1 MAPLGARTRTA
12 MTENTVP
19 APSPSASAGA
29 GGSTEKWYA
38 LSPEDVAARLGVD
51 PAKGLT
57 AAKAAELLST
67 NGPNAL
73 PAEKPPPAWHQF
85 IAQYKSYMQI
95 ILVGAAIASI
105 IIGQVSTGVAVLA
118 ITALNALGGMRQQGK
133 AESAMNALQSMLK
146 TSARVRRDGTEVKVD
161 ADQVVVG
168 DVVLLAAGDDV
179 CADGRIIQAS
189 SLQIDESALT
199 GESVPASKDA
209 EVLTADNPVLGDQS
223 NMAFMNTPVTHGNAV
238 MIVTGTGA
246 DTAVGGISGML
257 KSAPNVKTPMTQQ
270 LDTLTLWIAGAAGL
284 TIAIMFALGISR
296 GESTQVIFTTAI
308 ALALAAVPMAMPTV
322 LQVILSSGSRELAA
336 HGAVVKSLD
345 SVETLG
351 STSAINSDKT
361 GTLTMNQVT
370 VVEVIDPTDRFS
382 ITGMGYGLDGEVQ
395 HTAGNTNTIEAAILP
410 FLITNDAK
418 LVDGKVVGDPTEGAL
433 LVLGHKA
440 KLDVENTQQAFP
452 RLATLPFDPTYKLM
466 ATFCDAKDDQGNPVV
481 RVFVKGAAPAVIGR
495 ATSALAKGQSMPW
508 GDEQNARAGKEMD
521 RLGGKGL
528 RIMAAA
534 MKDMAPGDFDPDGDL
549 LSMVQGLQMTAI
561 VGMMDPP
568 RPESLDA
575 VRAAQDA
582 NIRVRMVTGDDV
594 VTGAAIAEQ
603 LGIPGE
609 AILGTELA
617 AMSEDERLKRIDNIG
632 VVGRVAPEHKVLMVE
647 TLRKKGDVV
656 AMTGDGVNDAP
667 AIKAAD
673 IGIAM
678 GSGTQVAKNAGRM
691 ILTDDNF
698 ATIVRAVSEG
708 RKLYDNMLKY
718 IRFMLVALVTYVVTF
733 LLASLLNIAGGQ
745 PFSAVQILWINFVI
759 TAPVGI
765 ALGLDKETPGLMKRR
780 PRPRAAQIM
789 SPSVIVTVGLAGL
802 FMSVAINLLIVFGE
816 NQYDSPGIASTMGLV
831 AFSLML
837 VIAAFESRDEKASIL
852 TTETFDNR
860 TLNITGVVEV
870 VLAILIAAGAFLP
883 SLLGTTQLTGGQWL
897 IGAAPAVVL
906 FIGWELGKLIA
917 RRRSPSAHA
926 DTSVAAAAPAR

>member
-1 MAPLGARTRTA
+1 MTDKATSTGTSGESGAPDGAA
-12 MTENTVP
+12 P
-19 APSPSASAGA
+19 A
-29 GGSTEKWYA
+29 WYA
-38 LSPEDVAARLGVD
+38 LSAAEVTQRLGVD
-51 PAKGLT
+51 PELGLSAT
-57 AAKAAELLST
+57 KAAELLAK

-73 PAEKPPPAWHQF
+73 AAEKPAPGWTRF
-85 IAQYKSYMQI
+85 LAQYKSYMQI
-95 ILVGAAIASI
+95 ILVAAAVASI
-105 IIGQVSTGVAVLA
+105 VIGEIATGVAVLM
-118 ITALNALGGMRQQGK
+118 ITALNALGGLRQQGK

-179 CADGRIIQAS
+179 CADGRLIES
-189 SLQIDESALT
+189 TSLQIDESALT
-199 GESVPASKDA
+199 GESVPASKSADA
-209 EVLTADNPVLGDQS
+209 INDENPVLGDQL
-223 NMAFMNTPVTHGNAV
+223 NMAFMNTPVTHGAGV
-238 MIVTGTGA
+238 MVVTGTGA
-246 DTAVGGISGML
+246 DTAVGQISGML
-257 KSAPNVKTPMTQQ
+257 KSAPTLKTPMTKQ

-284 TIAIMFALGISR
+284 TIAIMFALGLSR
-296 GESTQVIFTTAI
+296 GESAQTIFVTAI

-370 VVEVIDPTDRFS
+370 VVEVIDPTDRYA
-382 ITGMGYGLDGEVQ
+382 ITGMGYGLSGEVQ
-395 HTAGNTNTIEAAILP
+395 HTSGNTNTIEAAILP

-440 KLDVENTQQAFP
+440 KIDVEGTQEANP

-466 ATFCDAKDDQGNPVV
+466 AAFCAAKDASGNAVV

-495 ATSALAKGQSMPW
+495 ATSALAKGESVPW
-508 GDEQNARAGKEMD
+508 GEPQNQRAQAEMD

-534 MKDMAPGDFDPDGDL
+534 TKDIDPSDFDPDADL
-549 LSMVQGLQMTAI
+549 LSLVHDLQMTAI
-561 VGMMDPP
+561 VGMIDPP
-568 RPESLDA
+568 REESLEA
-575 VRAAQDA
+575 VRSAQEA
-582 NIRVRMVTGDDV
+582 NIRVRMVTGDDI
-594 VTGAAIAEQ
+594 VTGAAVAKQ

-617 AMSEDERLKRIDNIG
+617 AMSEAERLERIDHIG

-647 TLRKKGDVV
+647 TLRKKGEVV

-678 GSGTQVAKNAGRM
+678 GTGTQVAKNAGRM

-745 PFSAVQILWINFVI
+745 PFSAVQILWINFLI

-765 ALGLDKETPGLMKRR
+765 ALGLDKETPGLMTRL
-780 PRPRAAQIM
+780 PRPRNASIM
-789 SPSVIVTVGLAGL
+789 SPAVIVTVGLAGL
-802 FMSVAINLLIVFGE
+802 FMSLAIDLLIVFGKST
-816 NQYDSPGIASTMGLV
+816 YDKTEIGSTMGLV

-837 VIAAFESRDEKASIL
+837 VIAAFESRDEKGSTFRL
-852 TTETFDNR
+852 ETFDNR
-860 TLNITGVVEV
+860 TVNVTAIVEIT
-870 VLAILIAAGAFLP
+870 LAVLIAKGDFLP
-883 SLLGTTQLTGGQWL
+883 SLLGTVKLTGEQWL
-897 IGAAPAVVL
+897 IGAAPALLL
-906 FIGWELGKLIA
+906 FVAWELGKAIA
-917 RRRSPSAHA
+917 RSRESDAQVTVPSPAGA
-926 DTSVAAAAPAR
+926 VPATT

>member
-1 MAPLGARTRTA
+1 MTDRNVVSGAAAPDT
-12 MTENTVP
+12 
-19 APSPSASAGA
+19 
-29 GGSTEKWYA
+29 GSGVAERWFA
-38 LSPEDVAARLGVD
+38 LTPEEVTQKLGVD
-51 PAKGLT
+51 PAQGHP
-57 AAKAAELLST
+57 AAKAAELLAT

-73 PAEKPPPAWHQF
+73 AAEKPPAGWKLF
-85 IAQYKSYMQI
+85 LAQYKSYMQI
-95 ILVGAAIASI
+95 ILVGAAVASI
-105 IIGQVSTGVAVLA
+105 LIGQITTGIAVLL
-118 ITALNALGGMRQQGK
+118 ITALNALGGLRQQGK

-179 CADGRIIQAS
+179 CADGRLVEAT

-199 GESVPASKDA
+199 GESVPASKGTD
-209 EVLTADNPVLGDQS
+209 VVTDPNPVLGDQS
-223 NMAFMNTPVTHGNAV
+223 NMAFMNTPVTHGSGV

-246 DTAVGGISGML
+246 DTAVGTISGML
-257 KSAPNVKTPMTQQ
+257 KSTPTLKTPMTQQ
-270 LDTLTLWIAGAAGL
+270 LDTLTLWIAAAAGL
-284 TIAIMFALGISR
+284 TIAVMFALGISR
-296 GESTQVIFTTAI
+296 DESTEVIFTTAI

-322 LQVILSSGSRELAA
+322 LQVILSGGSRELAA
-336 HGAVVKSLD
+336 HGAVVKSLA

-370 VVEVIDPTDRFS
+370 VTEVIDPTDRFAIS
-382 ITGMGYGLDGEVQ
+382 GMGYGLDGEVK

-410 FLITNDAK
+410 FLICNDAK

-440 KLDVENTQQAFP
+440 KLDVDGTQAAYP

-466 ATFCDAKDDQGNPVV
+466 AVFCNAKNEAGNPVV
-481 RVFVKGAAPAVIGR
+481 RAFVKGAAPAVIGR
-495 ATSALAKGQSMPW
+495 ATSALAKGETVPW
-508 GDEQNARAGKEMD
+508 GAEQDGRAGQEQD
-521 RLGGKGL
+521 RLGGQGL

-534 MKDMAPGDFDPDGDL
+534 MKDIDPKDFDPDGDL
-549 LSMVQGLQMTAI
+549 LSLVQGLQLTAM
-561 VGMMDPP
+561 VGMVDPP
-568 RPESLDA
+568 RQESKDA

-594 VTGAAIAEQ
+594 VTGAAIAKQ

-609 AILGTELA
+609 AVLGTDFA
-617 AMSEDERLKRIDNIG
+617 ALSEGERLERIDKIG
-632 VVGRVAPEHKVLMVE
+632 VVGRVSPEHKVLMVQ
-647 TLRKKGDVV
+647 TLLKTGDVV

-667 AIKAAD
+667 AIKTAD

-678 GSGTQVAKNAGRM
+678 GTGTQVAKNAGKM

-698 ATIVRAVSEG
+698 ATIVRAVFVG
-708 RKLYDNMLKY
+708 RKVYDNMLKY

-733 LLASLLNIAGGQ
+733 LMASILNIAGGQ
-745 PFSAVQILWINFVI
+745 PFTAVQILWINFLI

-765 ALGLDKETPGLMKRR
+765 ALGLDKATPGLMKRQ
-780 PRPRAAQIM
+780 PRPRSAPIM
-789 SPSVIVTVGLAGL
+789 SPAVIITVALAGL

-816 NQYDSPGIASTMGLV
+816 NEYDKTSIGSTMGLV

-837 VIAAFESRDEKASIL
+837 VVAAFESRDDKMSIL
-852 TTETFDNR
+852 RQETFDNR
-860 TLNITGVVEV
+860 TVNMTAVVEV
-870 VLAILIAAGAFLP
+870 ALAILIAKGVFLP
-883 SLLGTTQLTGGQWL
+883 SLLSTTELTGEQWL
-897 IGAAPAVVL
+897 LGAVPALLL
-906 FIGWELGKLIA
+906 FIGWELGKWVA
-917 RRRSPSAHA
+917 RLRTSDAEAAEPVGALAATASA
-926 DTSVAAAAPAR
+926 

>member
-1 MAPLGARTRTA
+1 MSEQTTTGSAAKA
-12 MTENTVP
+12 
-19 APSPSASAGA
+19 SPGA
-29 GGSTEKWYA
+29 GGPNETWYA
-38 LSPEDVAARLGVD
+38 IPTDEVATRMGVD
-51 PAKGLT
+51 PASGLS
-57 AAKAAELLST
+57 AAKAAELLKT

-73 PAEKPPPAWHQF
+73 PAEKDPPRWHQF
-85 IAQYKSYMQI
+85 LAQYRSYMQI
-95 ILVGAAIASI
+95 ILVGAGIASI
-105 IIGQVSTGVAVLA
+105 AIGQITTGIAVLA

-146 TSARVRRDGTEVKVD
+146 TTARVRRDGTEIQVD

-179 CADGRIIQAS
+179 CADGRIITAS

-199 GESVPASKDA
+199 GESVPASKGADVVTDDA
-209 EVLTADNPVLGDQS
+209 PVLGDQS
-223 NMAFMNTPVTHGNAV
+223 NMAFMNTPVTHGNGV

-246 DTAVGGISGML
+246 NTAVGGISGML
-257 KSAPNVKTPMTQQ
+257 KSAPTVKTPMTMQ

-296 GESTQVIFTTAI
+296 GESAQVIFTTAI

-370 VVEVIDPTDRFS
+370 VVEVIDPTDRYA
-382 ITGMGYGLDGEVQ
+382 ITGMGYGLDGEIE

-440 KLDVENTQQAFP
+440 KIDTEGTQAAYP

-466 ATFCDAKDDQGNPVV
+466 ATFCAATDSDGNDVV

-495 ATSALAKGQSMPW
+495 ATSALAKGESVPW
-508 GDEQNARAGKEMD
+508 GPEQITRSGQEMD

-534 MKDMAPGDFDPDGDL
+534 MKDMDPKDFDSEGDL

-594 VTGAAIAEQ
+594 VTGAAIAKQ

-617 AMSEDERLKRIDNIG
+617 AMSDEERLERIDGIG

-698 ATIVRAVSEG
+698 ATIVRAVAEG

-745 PFSAVQILWINFVI
+745 PFSAVQILWINFLI

-765 ALGLDKETPGLMKRR
+765 ALGLDKETPGLMKRQ
-780 PRPRAAQIM
+780 PRPRAASIM
-789 SPSVIVTVGLAGL
+789 SPAVMVTVGLAGL

-816 NQYDSPGIASTMGLV
+816 SAYEVPEIASTMGLV

-837 VIAAFESRDEKASIL
+837 VVAAFESRDERASIL
-852 TTETFDNR
+852 ATKTFDNA
-860 TLNITGVVEV
+860 TLNIVAAVEV
-870 VLAILIAAGAFLP
+870 VLAILIAEGAFLP
-883 SLLGTTQLTGGQWL
+883 SLIGTTQLTGNQWL
-897 IGAAPAVVL
+897 IGAAPALVL
-906 FIGWELGKLIA
+906 LVGWELGKLVA
-917 RRRSPSAHA
+917 RGRSGRP
-926 DTSVAAAAPAR
+926 